1 MRIFTERRFK
11 EELERRLHAA
21 EEADYV
27 HRKMYELEDKIERL
41 RVEVEKLR
49 YEPPTRKE
57 E

>member
-21 EEADYV
+21 EEADYAR
-27 HRKMYELEDKIERL
+27 RKMYELEDKIERL

-49 YEPPTRKE
+49 YELHTRKE

>member
-21 EEADYV
+21 EEADYAR
-27 HRKMYELEDKIERL
+27 RKMYELEDKIERL